1 MSEIHTCAECGVV
14 LPPDAPSGLCLKCL
28 LRLSIDDTPTV
39 SVPAPE
45 QFAHG
50 QLMFIPSDPNRKSRS
65 AAPRIHYFGDY
76 ELLEEIARGGMGVV
90 YKARQVSLNR
100 IVAVKMILAGQLAS
114 EAEVKRFHTEAEAA
128 ANLQHPNIVGIHEVG
143 EKDGQHYFSMSYV
156 EGRSLGEVVKTSSVS
171 PQAAAAVVGSIAAAI
186 HYAHQRGILHRDLK
200 PQNVIMDEEGQP
212 HITDFGL
219 AKRMERDVGLTQSG
233 AVLGS
238 PSYMSPE
245 QASARQ
251 DLVGPASDVYSLG
264 AILYELLTGRP
275 PFQGETPMET
285 LLKVR
290 LEEPIAPR
298 KLNGNVPVDLETLCS
313 KCLEKQP
320 ERRFPSARLFAE
332 ELQRFVNHE
341 PILTRPGTR
350 TRKTWNWLQRHPWTV
365 AAILCPF
372 VKGDVHNG
380 ETPGSSSGR

>member
-1 MSEIHTCAECGVV
+1 
-14 LPPDAPSGLCLKCL
+14 
-28 LRLSIDDTPTV
+28 
-39 SVPAPE
+39 
-45 QFAHG
+45 
-50 QLMFIPSDPNRKSRS
+50 
-65 AAPRIHYFGDY
+65 
-76 ELLEEIARGGMGVV
+76 
-90 YKARQVSLNR
+90 
-100 IVAVKMILAGQLAS
+100 
-114 EAEVKRFHTEAEAA
+114 
-128 ANLQHPNIVGIHEVG
+128 
-143 EKDGQHYFSMSYV
+143 
-156 EGRSLGEVVKTSSVS
+156 
-171 PQAAAAVVGSIAAAI
+171 
-186 HYAHQRGILHRDLK
+186 
-200 PQNVIMDEEGQP
+200 
-212 HITDFGL
+212 
-219 AKRMERDVGLTQSG
+219 
-233 AVLGS
+233 
-238 PSYMSPE
+238 MSPE

-372 VKGDVHNG
+372 VKGDVQNG